1 MEVYYLIER
10 LGKYLG
16 GIDVEKVKASLV
28 QSSDAAFRI
37 LGLDSEPMDV
47 SALECRRVA
56 TFLEVYREEEKRLRA
71 LYRELKALG
80 ISPSD
85 LETLKRKIRV
95 AKRNV
100 KIYREMA
107 KRCSS
112 QVSIF
117 TSQTPELQSPIEEV
131 GGV

>member
-1 MEVYYLIER
+1 MEVDYLIER

-16 GIDVEKVKASLV
+16 GIDVEKVKASLT

-37 LGLDSEPMDV
+37 LGLDSEPVDV

-56 TFLEVYREEEKRLRA
+56 TFLEVYKEEEKRLRT
-71 LYRELKALG
+71 LYRELKALN

-85 LETLKRKIRV
+85 LETLRRRIR
-95 AKRNV
+95 AARRNV

-117 TSQTPELQSPIEEV
+117 TSQTPELQSSIEEV

>member
-1 MEVYYLIER
+1 MEVDYLIER

-16 GIDVEKVKASLV
+16 GIDVEKVKASLM

-37 LGLDSEPMDV
+37 LGLDSEPVDV

-56 TFLEVYREEEKRLRA
+56 TFLEVYKEEEKRLRT

-85 LETLKRKIRV
+85 LETLRRRIKA

-117 TSQTPELQSPIEEV
+117 TGQTPELQSSK
-131 GGV
+131 

>member
-1 MEVYYLIER
+1 MEVDYLIER

-37 LGLDSEPMDV
+37 LGLDSEPVDV

-56 TFLEVYREEEKRLRA
+56 TFLEVYKEEEKRLRA

-85 LETLKRKIRV
+85 LETLRRRIKT

-117 TSQTPELQSPIEEV
+117 TGQTPELQSSK
-131 GGV
+131 

>member
-1 MEVYYLIER
+1 MEVDYLIER

-37 LGLDSEPMDV
+37 LGLDPEPMDV
-47 SALECRRVA
+47 SALECRRIT
-56 TFLEVYREEEKRLRA
+56 TFLEFYKEEEKKLRT

-80 ISPSD
+80 VSPSD
-85 LETLKRKIRV
+85 LETLRRRIKT

-107 KRCSS
+107 KKCSS

-117 TSQTPELQSPIEEV
+117 TGQTPELQSSK
-131 GGV
+131 

>member
-16 GIDVEKVKASLV
+16 GIDVEKVKTSLV

-47 SALECRRVA
+47 SALECRRIA
-56 TFLEVYREEEKRLRA
+56 TFVEFYKEEEKRLRT

-95 AKRNV
+95 ARRNV

-107 KRCSS
+107 ERCSS

-117 TSQTPELQSPIEEV
+117 TSQTPEFQSSK
-131 GGV
+131 

>member
-1 MEVYYLIER
+1 MEVDYLIER

-37 LGLDSEPMDV
+37 LGLDSEPVDV

-56 TFLEVYREEEKRLRA
+56 TFLEVYKEEEKRLRA

-85 LETLKRKIRV
+85 LETLRRRIKA

-117 TSQTPELQSPIEEV
+117 TSQTPELQSSK
-131 GGV
+131 

>member
-1 MEVYYLIER
+1 MEVDYLIER

-37 LGLDSEPMDV
+37 LGIDSEPVDV

-56 TFLEVYREEEKRLRA
+56 TFLEVYKEEEKRLRA

-85 LETLKRKIRV
+85 LETLRRRIKA

-117 TSQTPELQSPIEEV
+117 TSQTPELQSSIEEV

>member
-1 MEVYYLIER
+1 MEVDYLIER

-37 LGLDSEPMDV
+37 LGLDPEPMDI
-47 SALECRRVA
+47 SALECRRIT
-56 TFLEVYREEEKRLRA
+56 TFLEFYKEEEKKLRT

-85 LETLKRKIRV
+85 LETLRRRIRAARK
-95 AKRNV
+95 AV
-100 KIYREMA
+100 KMYREMV

>member
-1 MEVYYLIER
+1 MEVDYLIER

-37 LGLDSEPMDV
+37 LGLDSEPVDV

-56 TFLEVYREEEKRLRA
+56 TFLEVYKEEEKRLRA

-85 LETLKRKIRV
+85 LETLRRRIKA

-117 TSQTPELQSPIEEV
+117 ISQTPELQSSK
-131 GGV
+131 

>member
-1 MEVYYLIER
+1 MEVDYLIER

-16 GIDVEKVKASLV
+16 GVDVGKVKASLV

-37 LGLDSEPMDV
+37 LGLDSEPVDV
-47 SALECRRVA
+47 SALECRRIA
-56 TFLEVYREEEKRLRA
+56 TFLGVYREEEKRLRA

-85 LETLKRKIRV
+85 LETLRRRIKAAR
-95 AKRNV
+95 RNV

-117 TSQTPELQSPIEEV
+117 TSQTPELQSSIEEV

>member
-1 MEVYYLIER
+1 MEVDYLIER

-37 LGLDSEPMDV
+37 LGLDSEPVDV

-56 TFLEVYREEEKRLRA
+56 TFLEVYKEEEKRLRA

-85 LETLKRKIRV
+85 LETLRRRIKA

-100 KIYREMA
+100 KIYRDMA

-117 TSQTPELQSPIEEV
+117 TSQTPELQSSK
-131 GGV
+131 